1 MTDSAV
7 ATFKASLRGGL
18 IAPGDAGYDEA
29 RKVYNGMIDRR
40 PRFIARCADV
50 ADVIAAVNFGR
61 EQQAARLDPRRRPQR
76 RRPRRVRRRPGDR
89 SVADAI
95 RARRSEEEDGARRR
109 WRAVGRRR
117 SRDAPLRPRRAVRH
131 HLDHRRRRSHAG
143 RRHRPPHAAVRADDR
158 QPARRGDGAGQRQVR
173 HRHAPRRI
181 PICSGRCAAAAAT
194 SAW

>member
-18 IAPGDAGYDEA
+18 IAPDDAGYDEA

-50 ADVIAAVNFGR
+50 ADVISAVNFGR
-61 EQQAARLDPRRRPQR
+61 EHKLLTSIRGGGHNAGGLGVCDDGLVIDLSPMRYVHVDP
-76 RRPRRVRRRPGDR
+76 
-89 SVADAI
+89 
-95 RARRSEEEDGARRR
+95 EEEDGARRR
-109 WRAVGRRR
+109 GRVVGRRR
-117 SRDAPLRPRRAVRH
+117 SRDAPVRARRADRH
-131 HLDHRRRRSHAG
+131 HLDHRRRRSDAG
-143 RRHRPPHAAVRADDR
+143 RRHRSPHAAVRADDR
-158 QPARRGDGAGQRQVR
+158 QPARGRDGAGQRQVR

-181 PICSGRCAAAAAT
+181 RICSGPCAAAAAT